1 MDVII
6 SQDQQN
12 RLVNILI
19 NIIKT
24 NGLNHASKLSGSY
37 QNLFK
42 MLDVKTPM
50 EFLHLFDDLDVVG
63 SEKDSDFTLF
73 RYKVGYNVMIISEEF
88 GVKHVLI
95 NYDEIWSVLR
105 NHFKLKDMEAQ
116 KLTML
121 WISEVFNLKDMT
133 TISLRNETL
142 IEIT

>member
-12 RLVNILI
+12 RLVNIFI

-50 EFLHLFDDLDVVG
+50 EFLHLFDDLDVVE

-105 NHFKLKDMEAQ
+105 NHFKLKDMEVQ

>member
-12 RLVNILI
+12 RLVNIFI

-50 EFLHLFDDLDVVG
+50 EFLHLFDDLDVVE

>member
-1 MDVII
+1 
-6 SQDQQN
+6 
-12 RLVNILI
+12 
-19 NIIKT
+19 
-24 NGLNHASKLSGSY
+24 
-37 QNLFK
+37 

-50 EFLHLFDDLDVVG
+50 EFLHLFDDLDVVE

-105 NHFKLKDMEAQ
+105 NHFKLKDMEVQ

>member
-50 EFLHLFDDLDVVG
+50 EYLHLFNDLDVVG

>member
-12 RLVNILI
+12 RLVNIFI
-19 NIIKT
+19 DIIKT

-50 EFLHLFDDLDVVG
+50 EFLHLFDDLDVVE

-105 NHFKLKDMEAQ
+105 NHFKLKDMEVQ

>member
-12 RLVNILI
+12 RLVNIFI

-24 NGLNHASKLSGSY
+24 NGSNHASKLSGSY

>member
-50 EFLHLFDDLDVVG
+50 EFLHLFDDLDVVE

-105 NHFKLKDMEAQ
+105 NHFKLKDMEVQ